1 MGNSNKFGFMSSE
14 NNLFNFFIGIILI
27 FLFVWLLIA
36 GRSIILPLMISIFLA
51 FILEPIVTILVK
63 KRIPLGIAVFLTLIF
78 AFVILYLLGT
88 VVYANV
94 QIFVGQFPVYQE
106 RLLKSVANFTAY
118 FEQLFGE
125 PLNIQL
131 FKRIDW
137 AGALQQFSIAQWV
150 LGSVGSFVSF
160 FVKMLMVII
169 FVAYLL
175 PGMRNIEHKVQ
186 RAFPAREASRI
197 VRIITNVTQQ
207 LQSYLGAKTLGSLIT
222 GIVSIIIFYIFGLD
236 FAIFWGFLIFLFN
249 FIPTIGSTLAS
260 LLPVIFS
267 LLQFGSLSTAF
278 WLAVIMVVLQIAM
291 GNYVEPKLMG
301 RSMNLSPLM
310 VILSLIFWGY
320 IWGVAGMILA
330 VPILGTITIIFENFS
345 SLKFISIFFRGKI
358 KS

>member
-1 MGNSNKFGFMSSE
+1 MGSSNKFGFINSE
-14 NNLFNFFIGIILI
+14 NTLFNFFIGTVLL
-27 FLFVWLLIA
+27 FLFVWLLAA

-51 FILEPIVTILVK
+51 FILEPIVIYLVK
-63 KRIPLGIAVFLTLIF
+63 RRVPLGIAVFLTIIF
-78 AFVILYLLGT
+78 AFVILYLLAA
-88 VVYANV
+88 VVYTNV

-106 RLLKSVANFTAY
+106 RLLKSVSNVTVY
-118 FEQLFGE
+118 FEKLFGE

-137 AGALQQFSIAQWV
+137 AGTLQQFSIAKWV
-150 LGSVGSFVSF
+150 LGSVGSFVTF

-197 VRIITNVTQQ
+197 VRIIRNVTQQ
-207 LQSYLGAKTLGSLIT
+207 LQSYLGAKTLGSIIS

-236 FAIFWGFLIFLFN
+236 FAIFWGFLIFIFN
-249 FIPTIGSTLAS
+249 FIPTIGSTIAS
-260 LLPVIFS
+260 LLPVLFS
-267 LLQFGSLSTAF
+267 LLQFGSLTTAF
-278 WLAVIMVVLQIAM
+278 WLAVIMAVLQTAM

-310 VILSLIFWGY
+310 VIISLIFWGY

-330 VPILGTITIIFENFS
+330 VPILGAITIVFENFS
-345 SLKFISIFFRGKI
+345 SLKFISIFFRGK
-358 KS
+358 